1 MKKTAVMIFMALAM
15 IVSLAGCTDKISGAE
30 HYDKA
35 HYVTAYKG
43 DLDSDLSVFP
53 DTLDGAAQ
61 VNVFESAMATG
72 LFDTDGYL
80 VLDCS
85 YTPER
90 LAAEVERLKGLSKTI
105 THYDGQTFTNTV
117 VYDDDSYHYPAYV
130 TNDGFGHT
138 HEYALIDEAGG
149 RIVYVYTAYINPK
162 KFAYP
167 DYLKKDLSAYE
178 QDSTDSFTMYN
189 HTFDGGQSWDEFDD
203 LPSVS
208 GSGNHR

>member
-1 MKKTAVMIFMALAM
+1 MKKTVVIILLALAM
-15 IVSLAGCTDKISGAE
+15 VVSLAGCTDKISGAE

-53 DTLDGAAQ
+53 DTLDGAEK
-61 VNVFESAMATG
+61 VNVFESSMSTG
-72 LFDTDGYL
+72 LFDTDGYIL
-80 VLDCS
+80 LDCN
-85 YTPER
+85 YAPEK
-90 LAAEVERLKGLSKTI
+90 LAGEAERLKGLSKTI

-117 VYDDDSYHYPAYV
+117 VYDGDSYRYPAYV

-138 HEYALIDEAGG
+138 HEYALIDEVGG
-149 RIVYVYTAYINPK
+149 RIVYVYTAYINPE

-167 DYLKKDLSAYE
+167 DYLKKDLAAYKK
-178 QDSTDSFTMYN
+178 DSTDSFTMYN

-203 LPSVS
+203 LLSVS
-208 GSGNHR
+208 GSDSRQ